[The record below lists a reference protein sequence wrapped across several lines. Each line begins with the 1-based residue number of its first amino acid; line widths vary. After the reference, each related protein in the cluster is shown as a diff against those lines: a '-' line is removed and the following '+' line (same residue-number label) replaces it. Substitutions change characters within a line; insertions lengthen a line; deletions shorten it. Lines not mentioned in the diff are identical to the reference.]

1 MSSSA
6 TTQEAG
12 ESRSALGPASLLRAR
27 ASRRRLADRLARCL
41 ISFGGIAIIACI
53 LAILLVI
60 LGEALPLFRPAAAAA
75 APPAAAAIE
84 APAEALLVDEYHEV
98 AGLVT
103 TRGIR
108 FLSLQDGATRSD
120 WAWPLQPPAVLA
132 GVSPLRDNAFAAGF
146 EDGRVLVVETRFT
159 VTYPGTGRR
168 VVPEVVAGEPL
179 AVPLG
184 APPARRLALART
196 PDGWVVATA
205 GRGPDVHL
213 LAVQE
218 TKPLVGPARREVL
231 RRSAALPVE
240 GEITA
245 LAVDSRG
252 QDLFVGSA
260 TGQIV
265 RAEIAPG
272 AIRPVE
278 TTGSAARPAAAVSAL
293 AFLIG
298 DRTLV
303 SGDAA
308 GGVRTWQVLP
318 GEDGVRRLAAIHD
331 FRPHDGPVI
340 AVSPSP
346 RDKGFVTADAR
357 GTVRLHN
364 ATSAATLLD
373 LRAAEGGLRDARLAP
388 KADALLA
395 VDAGGRIAQW
405 TLDAPHPEI
414 TLRTLFG
421 KVWYEGYTQ
430 PEHVWQS
437 SGSTDDFEAKL
448 GLVPLLFGT
457 LKGTFYALLIAVP
470 LAILGALYTAQFMH
484 PRLKANVKPVV
495 ELMAGIPSVVLGMLA
510 GLWLA
515 PRVEK
520 VLPGIFLMGVVIPAT
535 ILAALG
541 LWRMIPLRHRAKVR
555 PGWEIGL
562 LLPLTALGAVIALGL
577 GAWAEAALPGGNV
590 RDWIRTALG
599 LTYDQRNSIVV
610 GIAMG
615 FAVIPII
622 FTIAE
627 DAVANVPPHL
637 TAGSLALGATPW
649 QTALRVVLPAASP
662 AIFSAV
668 MIGFGR
674 AVGETM
680 IMVMATGNTPILD
693 LSPFNGFR
701 ALSANIA
708 VELPEAP
715 QGGSLFRILFLTAFL
730 LFCMTFVVN
739 TAAELVRLR
748 LRRRFSLL

>member
-1 MSSSA
+1 
-6 TTQEAG
+6 
-12 ESRSALGPASLLRAR
+12 
-27 ASRRRLADRLARCL
+27 
-41 ISFGGIAIIACI
+41 
-53 LAILLVI
+53 V
-60 LGEALPLFRPAAAAA
+60 
-75 APPAAAAIE
+75 
-84 APAEALLVDEYHEV
+84 
-98 AGLVT
+98 
-103 TRGIR
+103 
-108 FLSLQDGATRSD
+108 
-120 WAWPLQPPAVLA
+120 
-132 GVSPLRDNAFAAGF
+132 
-146 EDGRVLVVETRFT
+146 
-159 VTYPGTGRR
+159 
-168 VVPEVVAGEPL
+168 
-179 AVPLG
+179 
-184 APPARRLALART
+184 
-196 PDGWVVATA
+196 TA
-205 GRGPDVHL
+205 GRGAEVHL
-213 LAVQE
+213 LSVRE
-218 TKPLVGPARREVL
+218 TKPLVGPARREIL
-231 RRSAALPVE
+231 RRSTVLPLE

-245 LAVDSRG
+245 LAVDDGGR
-252 QDLFVGSA
+252 DLFAGSA
-260 TGQIV
+260 AGQIA
-265 RAEIAPG
+265 RAEIGPDG
-272 AIRPVE
+272 IRPVE
-278 TTGSAARPAAAVSAL
+278 TTGSAARPAAAVTAL
-293 AFLIG
+293 GFLIG

-318 GEDGVRRLAAIHD
+318 GEDGVKRLVAIHD
-331 FRPHDGPVI
+331 FRPHDGPVV
-340 AVSPSP
+340 AVAPSP
-346 RDKGFVTADAR
+346 RDKGFVTADVR
-357 GTVRLHN
+357 GTVRLHH
-364 ATSAATLLD
+364 ATSAASLLD
-373 LRAAEGGLRDARLAP
+373 LRAAGDGLRDARFAP

-395 VDAGGRIAQW
+395 VDAAGRIAQW
-405 TLDAPHPEI
+405 TLDVPHPEV
-414 TLRTLFG
+414 TLKTLFG
-421 KVWYEGYTQ
+421 KVWYEGYTR

-437 SGSTDDFEAKL
+437 SGSSDDFEAKL
-448 GLVPLLFGT
+448 GLVPLVFGT
-457 LKGTFYALLIAVP
+457 LKGTFYALLLAVP
-470 LAILGALYTAQFMH
+470 LAVLGALYTSQFMH
-484 PRLKANVKPVV
+484 PRLKSSVKPAV

-520 VLPGIFLMGVVIPAT
+520 VVPGLFLMGIVIPAT

-541 LWRMIPLRHRAKVR
+541 LWRLIPLRHRARVR

-562 LLPLTALGAVIALGL
+562 LLPVTCLGAGIALWL
-577 GAWAEAALPGGNV
+577 GMRVEAALPGGNCQ
-590 RDWIRTALG
+590 DWVRTALG

-627 DAVANVPPHL
+627 DAIANVPPHL

-668 MIGFGR
+668 MIGLGR

-730 LFCMTFVVN
+730 LFVMTFLVN